1 MKKIFSL
8 LALVLFINLFTY
20 QTQAQTAVVNINKTS
35 VSLKELIQEVEKQ
48 AGYLFVYGKDINI
61 EQKVKI
67 NARNKQVKALL
78 ENVLPQIGLTYEY
91 ADNYISLKK
100 TQVEKKSIGKKI
112 IVKGTNIME
121 QGSASNGTITD
132 IDGKFTLSLP
142 SNSVLAVTYVGF
154 STKNRHKTQRKAK
167 FYLNNWRSVFYMQG
181 GLKQALA

>member
-20 QTQAQTAVVNINKTS
+20 QAQAQTAVVNINKTS
-35 VSLKELIQEVEKQ
+35 VSLKELIHEVEKQ

-112 IVKGTNIME
+112 IVKGTVVDKSGEPIIGANIME
-121 QGSASNGTITD
+121 QGSASNGTIDRKSTRLNSSHTD
-132 IDGKFTLSLP
+132 SSRMP
-142 SNSVLAVTYVGF
+142 SSA
-154 STKNRHKTQRKAK
+154 
-167 FYLNNWRSVFYMQG
+167 
-181 GLKQALA
+181 